1 MTRVLKKSVQKKKD
15 KRIPHE
21 LKPTER
27 QQFGTF
33 IQRVIRQLEVSKNSP
48 VRFNDIADCD
58 KRRQSDLYNILNAL
72 DVFGYISDKLIIW
85 RGFEATTSAFVRYGI
100 QNEIL
105 AQKKPIVEIFKVGP
119 SPSLSILVI
128 KFICLFIYLG
138 AESLNIREVVNLFSD
153 NADQAKK
160 VLRRLYLVVFVLE
173 HAGIIEHGNAYS
185 LYTLKLPLDVIVSTV
200 FQETSRLSM
209 YPEGSIESLLNRL
222 DSVYI
227 KNLHRRRKELYN
239 QATHRFEVIQ

>member
-1 MTRVLKKSVQKKKD
+1 MTRVLKKSIQKKKD

-33 IQRVIRQLEVSKNSP
+33 IQRVIRQLELSKNNP

-85 RGFEATTSAFVRYGI
+85 KGFDATTSAFVRYGI
-100 QNEIL
+100 QNEITS
-105 AQKKPIVEIFKVGP
+105 QKKGIIDIFRVGP
-119 SPSLSILVI
+119 SPSLSILVV

-138 AESLNIREVVNLFSD
+138 TDSLNIRDVVNLFSD
-153 NADQAKK
+153 SAEQAKK

-185 LYTLKLPLDVIVSTV
+185 LYTLKMPLDVIINTI

-209 YPEGSIESLLNRL
+209 FPDGSIESLLSRL
-222 DSVYI
+222 DGVYV
-227 KNLHRRRKELYN
+227 KNLHRRRMELFN
-239 QATHRFEVIQ
+239 QAAHRFEVIE

>member
-1 MTRVLKKSVQKKKD
+1 MTRVLKKSIQKKKD

-85 RGFEATTSAFVRYGI
+85 RGFEATTAAFVRYGI

-105 AQKKPIVEIFKVGP
+105 SQKKSIVEIFRVGP
-119 SPSLSILVI
+119 SPSLSVLVI
-128 KFICLFIYLG
+128 RFICLFIYLG
-138 AESLNIREVVNLFSD
+138 TDSLNIREVVNLFSD
-153 NADQAKK
+153 SAEQAKK

-173 HAGIIEHGNAYS
+173 HSGIIEHGNAYS
-185 LYTLKLPLDVIVSTV
+185 LYTIKLPLDVIISTI
-200 FQETSRLSM
+200 FQEASRLTM
-209 YPEGSIESLLNRL
+209 FPEGSLESLLNRL
-222 DSVYI
+222 DDVYV
-227 KNLHRRRKELYN
+227 KNLHRRRIEIYTH
-239 QATHRFEVIQ
+239 AAHRFEVIQ